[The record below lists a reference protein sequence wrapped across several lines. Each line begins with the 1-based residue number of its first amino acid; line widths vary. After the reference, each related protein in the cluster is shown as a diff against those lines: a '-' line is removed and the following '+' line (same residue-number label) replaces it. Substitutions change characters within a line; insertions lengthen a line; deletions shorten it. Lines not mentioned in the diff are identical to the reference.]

1 VKLPASQ
8 LVSRW
13 SNSGAY
19 AFNGCV
25 NVDCPYATDGLDQY
39 SSAGPAT
46 FAFDMN
52 GNLTSDGAATFLYD
66 ILYDIENRMVI
77 ATGTRRATLISACA
91 APGSRSAGPLV
102 AGRSGQCCD
111 DGRLDD
117 AALPRLAL
125 RRPALPCHARR
136 QPCRCL
142 CAKADRSAFRHLTCW
157 PSLLTAHR
165 GWHISRLGAFC
176 S

>member
-1 VKLPASQ
+1 
-8 LVSRW
+8 
-13 SNSGAY
+13 
-19 AFNGCV
+19 V

-46 FAFDMN
+46 FAYDMN
-52 GNLTSDGAATFLYD
+52 GNLTSDGAATFLYA

-77 ATGTRRATLISACA
+77 ATSARRATLNSACA
-91 APGSRSAGPLV
+91 AQGSRSAGPLM
-102 AGRSGQCCD
+102 AGRSGQRCD

-117 AALPRLAL
+117 AALPC
-125 RRPALPCHARR
+125 PASACPGLPCPGLPCHARR
-136 QPCRCL
+136 QPWRGL
-142 CAKADRSAFRHLTCW
+142 CAKPDRSAFRHLTCL

-165 GWHISRLGAFC
+165 SWHTSRLGAFG